1 MNIISLLPSAT
12 EIIHSLGCSDM
23 LVGISHECDYP
34 PEIKGLPICS
44 NPRFNTDGSSLKIDN
59 TIKSLIQ
66 QALSIYEI
74 DESLMAKLKPDLI
87 VTQSQCEVCAVN
99 LKDVER
105 ALKNNLNISPT
116 IISLKPNTLKDVWK
130 DIENIGRLLG
140 KEKLASSMLGHIEE
154 SINEIENQSHHKTFK
169 RIACIEWIEPLMFAG
184 NWVPEIVQKVGGRD
198 VFGLSGKHSK
208 WSKYEILFDE
218 NPDKIIFM
226 PCGYEINKTY
236 SEIKSL
242 IKLAKW
248 KKLKAFQTGEM
259 YIVDGSQYFNR
270 PGPRLLDSI
279 KIMDEIIND
288 GISHGYHG
296 RGWMKFD

>member
-1 MNIISLLPSAT
+1 MNIVSLLPSAT
-12 EIIHSLGCSDM
+12 EIIYSLGCSDM

-242 IKLAKW
+242 VKLAKW